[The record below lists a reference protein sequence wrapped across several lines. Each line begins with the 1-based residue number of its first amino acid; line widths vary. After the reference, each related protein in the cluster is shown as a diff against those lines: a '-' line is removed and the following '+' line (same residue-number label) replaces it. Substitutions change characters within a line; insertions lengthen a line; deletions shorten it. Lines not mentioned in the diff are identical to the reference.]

1 MCANIIKKKFTNLYY
16 YYFSSI
22 AVVHYM
28 AKFIF
33 KTIFALIISIAQLF
47 SLVFDKDEEVRA
59 FRAWAKWNKPG
70 ANITKVGDYEALD
83 ILNFIAEKGLT
94 GSAIPPALLQHR
106 DQQQYLISIAQSILQ
121 GRGFNQ
127 GIINQPVTLAAM
139 SKYRN
144 AVAVIGQHINRAAA
158 TLVSTEIFNTTPGPY
173 IDEHV
178 RIANELLKSKAPAP
192 LSAEPLY
199 TREGFIRS
207 EAARRDAMFWGHSR
221 ADGDVSGLCGDV
233 EVYTTDTSAST
244 STIAHRRFGPLLRK
258 STSGRG
264 QVTPIHYNVY
274 ISRDVKGERI
284 PPKGVIVK
292 VYGAGTKEEVQVAP
306 QTSMEYVMAHQGYI
320 VYALNVRG
328 TQGFGDRHL
337 KAQGKAE
344 GVTSLVRDVSYFI
357 QMTQQAGAAHPYSA
371 GYLENYPLFS
381 HLIMGKNIPSVLTGA
396 SFGGYMSMLVATHD
410 EKFTATRMDETNFVY
425 DHRTAF
431 DAYIPVMG
439 ISDVRADMHSRTTAS
454 RTRYRTGFDAT
465 QNPNWWMDNAF
476 SGLDILGN
484 DIDNAKV
491 SPLSRA
497 GLLEKPMLLMHGL
510 VDTNTSP
517 RESLQFIVDAIKTG
531 KGPLVAAYFD
541 KTMGHS
547 YPAGTSIKAYY
558 ETMLR
563 FMDSVAWAKQ
573 QKIPFALTVSEQE
586 STKRAKDIAWFLT
599 RAINPDISYPYKTYS
614 YFLMQECKRRGVTAL
629 TLDSMAGIVWHEIK
643 SSDSYLGV
651 HYIKALLAL
660 KADDLFKGAEKD
672 VDKVSFTVRGQ
683 MEDWQKQAFQNL
695 HLRDPK
701 NPGGE
706 FATLMPN
713 QFIMPHRYYS
723 LVIPQLVTYSLPYDQ
738 WYFDNT
744 TRQWLYGKP
753 IQAMQTTR
761 IEQFYAGD
769 IFAQILSAA
778 SGLMLPSTHPEFS
791 MVRGSD
797 ISIDDANIREYDAKL
812 YNVFLYHLRQQMLM
826 DNLDKAILRTS
837 LYDF

>member
-1 MCANIIKKKFTNLYY
+1 M
-16 YYFSSI
+16 
-22 AVVHYM
+22 
-28 AKFIF
+28 F
-33 KTIFALIISIAQLF
+33 KLAFRTIFALIISITQLF

-59 FRAWAKWNKPG
+59 FRTWAKWNKPG

-83 ILNFIAEKGLT
+83 ILNFIADKGLT

-106 DQQQYLISIAQSILQ
+106 DQQQYLISIAHSILQ
-121 GRGFNQ
+121 GRGFDK
-127 GIINQPVTLAAM
+127 GVINQPVTPADM
-139 SKYRN
+139 RKYRD
-144 AVAVIGQHINRAAA
+144 AVAAIGQHVNRASA
-158 TLVSTEIFNTTPGPY
+158 TLVSAEIFNTTPGPY

-178 RIANELLKSKAPAP
+178 RIANELLKSKAPTP
-192 LSAEPLY
+192 SLVEPLY

-207 EAARRDAMFWGHSR
+207 EAAIRDATFWRYAR
-221 ADGDVSGLCGDV
+221 ADGDVSSLCGDV

-244 STIAHRRFGPLLRK
+244 STSTIAHRRFSPLLRT

-264 QVTPIHYNVY
+264 RVTPIHYNVY
-274 ISRDVKGERI
+274 ISRDVRGERT
-284 PPKGVIVK
+284 PAKGVIVK
-292 VYGAGTKEEVQVAP
+292 VYGAGTKEEVQVTP
-306 QTSMEYVMAHQGYI
+306 QTSMEYIMAHQGYI

-328 TQGFGDRHL
+328 TQGFGDDHL
-337 KAQGKAE
+337 RAQGKAE

-357 QMTQQAGAAHPYSA
+357 QMTQQAGAAHPHSA
-371 GYLENYPLFS
+371 AYLENYPLFS
-381 HLIMGKNIPSVLTGA
+381 HLIMGKNIPSALTGA

-410 EKFTATRMDETNFVY
+410 EKFTATMRDGTRFVY
-425 DHRTAF
+425 DHRAAF

-476 SGLDILGN
+476 NRLDILGN

-491 SPLSRA
+491 SALSRV

-531 KGPLVAAYFD
+531 KGSLVAAYFD

-547 YPAGTSIKAYY
+547 YPAGASIKAYY

-573 QKIPFALTVSEQE
+573 QKIPFAFTVSEQE

-614 YFLMQECKRRGVTAL
+614 YFLMQECKRRGVTAA
-629 TLDSMAGIVWHEIK
+629 TLDSMAGIVWHETK
-643 SSDSYLGV
+643 STDSYLGV

-672 VDKVSFTVRGQ
+672 VDKVSFAVRGQ

-706 FATLMPN
+706 FSTLMPN
-713 QFIMPHRYYS
+713 QFIMPHRYYP
-723 LVIPQLVTYSLPYDQ
+723 LVIPQVVTYSLPYDQ
-738 WYFDNT
+738 WYFDNI

-753 IQAMQTTR
+753 IQTIQTSR

-791 MVRGSD
+791 MVMGSD
-797 ISIDDANIREYDAKL
+797 TSIYDVNIRAYDAKL
-812 YNVFLYHLRQQMLM
+812 YNVFLYHLRQQILM
-826 DNLDKAILRTS
+826 DNLDKEILRTS